1 MSNILSYHD
10 IIGLNNHVL
19 REWFFFEKGIT
30 EDSELKD
37 RFIHPSGLLSACL
50 SLSLVPLFWK
60 FNELVGIY
68 KLIVMIW
75 IRMTHIGSYS
85 WMFSYQ
91 EWHYLRRI
99 RGFDLVGVGVFL
111 VEEVCCW
118 EWTLRLQNLTS
129 NSFSLPPL
137 PLCAPSCHFCTRR
150 QLSTTA
156 RVPCLQPW
164 CWANPMEL

>member
-1 MSNILSYHD
+1 MSNTLSYHD
-10 IIGLNNHVL
+10 IIGLNNHIL
-19 REWFFFEKGIT
+19 REQFSFEKGMT
-30 EDSELKD
+30 EESELKD
-37 RFIHPSGLLSACL
+37 RFILQVYWVPVCL
-50 SLSLVPLFWK
+50 SVPLFWK
-60 FNELVGIY
+60 FNELVGMH

-118 EWTLRLQNLTS
+118 EWTLRLQNLMS

-137 PLCAPSCHFCTRR
+137 PLCVPSCHLCIRM

-156 RVPCLQPW
+156 PVLCLQPW